1 MQELPRCGRS
11 QVIHRA
17 NPDRYADARGFFQ
30 TSKTGDERREPLLR
44 GDAGIQQIVDKLQ
57 AAAIEGGKSERTR
70 MLAHRIIRGA
80 VTPEQQVKKLFDFFS
95 DEREC
100 PYVLDPIDAQ
110 IAPSVAAAMR
120 SQGVDCKGKA
130 VLLAATIRS
139 IGYDTRMVTADQQVG
154 TPGPAADHHIYPE
167 WQNPNT
173 GAWEPVDA
181 VLRTAYPTASVGDKL
196 PEKRTTLW
204 ESPDEQ

>member
-1 MQELPRCGRS
+1 
-11 QVIHRA
+11 
-17 NPDRYADARGFFQ
+17 
-30 TSKTGDERREPLLR
+30 
-44 GDAGIQQIVDKLQ
+44 
-57 AAAIEGGKSERTR
+57 
-70 MLAHRIIRGA
+70 
-80 VTPEQQVKKLFDFFS
+80 
-95 DEREC
+95 
-100 PYVLDPIDAQ
+100 
-110 IAPSVAAAMR
+110 
-120 SQGVDCKGKA
+120 
-130 VLLAATIRS
+130 
-139 IGYDTRMVTADQQVG
+139 MVTADQQVG